1 MEFFMSII
9 CKRCG
14 GLGAVKAGKMNLKQR
29 YNCKSCG
36 YFFTNKDG
44 RQKYSDE
51 QRLQAILLFRKGLSL
66 RSIAEIIGTNNVT
79 ILQWIRGVGRYIK
92 ELVLSQ
98 PIDISDSLDVIEI
111 DEMWH
116 YIQKKS
122 ENYGFGLL
130 ILVPK
135 NASLPLKSALV
146 EISRSSG
153 SGQE

>member
-1 MEFFMSII
+1 MSNI

-14 GLGAVKAGKMNLKQR
+14 GASSVKAGKMNGKQR
-29 YNCKSCG
+29 HRCKACG
-36 YFFTNKDG
+36 YYFTKQDG

-51 QRLQAILLFRKGLSL
+51 QRLQALLLFRKGLSL

-79 ILQWIRGVGRYIK
+79 VLQWVRGIGRYIK
-92 ELVLSQ
+92 ECVLSQ
-98 PIDISDSLDVIEI
+98 PIEEASSLEVIEI

-130 ILVPK
+130 TLVPK
-135 NASLPLKSALV
+135 NASLPVKSVLV
-146 EISRSSG
+146 VKSRSSG
-153 SGQE
+153 YGQG